1 MKFFNIEWD
10 FCKICYIKLEKP
22 KIFFEITEL

>member
-10 FCKICYIKLEKP
+10 FCKIYYIKLEKP